1 MSRNINLFRNKK
13 SSGSAELISK
23 ILQILLIISLFITA
37 SSAIIMFFLRINSNL
52 EQLVLQE
59 NKLLEKFYNNKT
71 SFKTRMIKYF
81 KIKNRLAY
89 IPVILKIEHPKKT
102 M

>member
-81 KIKNRLAY
+81 KIK
-89 IPVILKIEHPKKT
+89 ID
-102 M
+102 